1 MPPVAANELEPTFI
15 LPEGLTGYLEQRGSR
30 GDTDSHGQPMLEST
44 PFRRT
49 TSGVRLVREQ
59 EAADQEDH
67 NSQLLRSRLRAA
79 AWVIWAGLALLFV
92 WQVSLGGEVIYP
104 SLTGALLVIAVGG
117 LILLYGPRSLSSR
130 QLRGIE
136 LLLFGVAGVQM
147 IILQIVWMTRH
158 GHSHNA
164 MELVATLDKSVLGFA
179 MLMLSYGM
187 FMPNG
192 IRRTAV
198 MVSCGALAPLVTA
211 AFLRWSEPQVASVIS
226 PLRLLEAGGILLTCA
241 AIAVFS
247 TYTMA
252 ALRHEAHRAQKF
264 GQYRLKRLLGWGG
277 MGEVYLAEHQLL
289 KRPCAVKVI
298 RPHHVHDPV
307 ALVRFERE
315 VRAMAKLSHWHSV
328 EVFDYGRTEDGTFY
342 YVMEYLPGLNL
353 VEIVQRSGPLPPGR
367 VIHFLE
373 QTCAA
378 LGEAHQQGLVHR
390 DLKPANI
397 FAAYRGGEYD
407 VTKLLDFGLV
417 LDVEPQQFAES
428 EMTDAALVGSPTY
441 MAPEQVRSDQ
451 YVGPASDLYSLGAV
465 GYFLLTGHPPFE
477 RASLL
482 RMIMAHAKEPVL
494 PPSTYRS
501 DIPGDLEQII
511 LRCLAKEPCQRYASA
526 QELRQ
531 ALKQCRDAGAWSQT
545 DAESWWITYA
555 PEQLNCTV
563 EMARDVGRTP
573 KL

>member
-1 MPPVAANELEPTFI
+1 MPPIAATELEPTFI
-15 LPEGLTGYLEQRGSR
+15 LPEGLSGYLEQRGSGNR
-30 GDTDSHGQPMLEST
+30 GDTEAHPQPGFEST

-59 EAADQEDH
+59 EVADHEDP
-67 NSQLLRSRLRAA
+67 NSLLLRSRLRAA
-79 AWVIWAGLALLFV
+79 AWVIWAVLALLFV
-92 WQVSLGGEVIYP
+92 WQVSFGGEVIYP
-104 SLTGALLVIAVGG
+104 SLTGALLVVAAGG
-117 LILLYGPRSLSSR
+117 LILLYGPRSLNSR

-147 IILQIVWMTRH
+147 IIQQIVWMMRYSTTN
-158 GHSHNA
+158 NA
-164 MELVATLDKSVLGFA
+164 MELVATLDKAVLGFA
-179 MLMLSYGM
+179 MLLLSYGM

-192 IRRTAV
+192 IRRTLM

-211 AFLRWSEPQVASVIS
+211 TLLRWSQPQVASVIS
-226 PLRLLEAGGILLTCA
+226 PLRLVEAGGILLTCA

-252 ALRHEAHRAQKF
+252 ALRYEAHRALKF

-298 RPHHVHDPV
+298 RPHHVHDPL

-315 VRAMAKLSHWHSV
+315 VRAMAKLSHWHAV

-397 FAAYRGGEYD
+397 FAAFRGGEYD

-417 LDVEPQQFAES
+417 LDVEPQQFAETHPS
-428 EMTDAALVGSPTY
+428 DLALVGSPTY
-441 MAPEQVRSDQ
+441 MAPEQVRADQ

-477 RASLL
+477 RSSLL

-494 PPSTYRS
+494 PPSTYRC
-501 DIPGDLEQII
+501 DIPTDLEQVI
-511 LRCLAKEPCQRYASA
+511 LRCLAKEPSQRYGSA
-526 QELRQ
+526 LELRQ

-545 DAESWWITYA
+545 DAQDWWITYA

-563 EMARDVGRTP
+563 
-573 KL
+573 

>member
-1 MPPVAANELEPTFI
+1 MPPIAATELEPTFI
-15 LPEGLTGYLEQRGSR
+15 LPEGLSGYLEQRGSGNR
-30 GDTDSHGQPMLEST
+30 GDTDAHPQPGFEST

-59 EAADQEDH
+59 EVADHEDP
-67 NSQLLRSRLRAA
+67 NSLLLRSRLRAA
-79 AWVIWAGLALLFV
+79 AWVIWAVLALLFV
-92 WQVSLGGEVIYP
+92 WQVSFGGEVIYP
-104 SLTGALLVIAVGG
+104 SLTGALLVVAAGG
-117 LILLYGPRSLSSR
+117 LILLYGPRSLNSR

-147 IILQIVWMTRH
+147 IIQQIVWMMRYSTTN
-158 GHSHNA
+158 NA
-164 MELVATLDKSVLGFA
+164 MELVATLDKAVLGFA
-179 MLMLSYGM
+179 MLLLSYGM

-192 IRRTAV
+192 IRRTLM

-211 AFLRWSEPQVASVIS
+211 TLLRWSQPQVASVIS
-226 PLRLLEAGGILLTCA
+226 PLRLVEAGGILLTCA

-252 ALRHEAHRAQKF
+252 ALRYEAHRALKF

-298 RPHHVHDPV
+298 RPHHVHDPL

-315 VRAMAKLSHWHSV
+315 VRAMAKLSHWHAV

-397 FAAYRGGEYD
+397 FAAFRGGEYD

-417 LDVEPQQFAES
+417 LDVEPQQFAETHPS
-428 EMTDAALVGSPTY
+428 DLALVGSPTY
-441 MAPEQVRSDQ
+441 MAPEQVRADQ

-477 RASLL
+477 RSSLL

-501 DIPGDLEQII
+501 DIPTDLEQVI
-511 LRCLAKEPCQRYASA
+511 LRCLAKEPSQRYGSA
-526 QELRQ
+526 LELRQ

-545 DAESWWITYA
+545 DAQDWWITYA

-563 EMARDVGRTP
+563 
-573 KL
+573 

>member
-59 EAADQEDH
+59 EAVDQEDH

-477 RASLL
+477 RTSLL

-511 LRCLAKEPCQRYASA
+511 LRCLAKEPSQRYASA

-545 DAESWWITYA
+545 VAQDWWMTYA
-555 PEQLNCTV
+555 PEQLNGT
-563 EMARDVGRTP
+563 G
-573 KL
+573 